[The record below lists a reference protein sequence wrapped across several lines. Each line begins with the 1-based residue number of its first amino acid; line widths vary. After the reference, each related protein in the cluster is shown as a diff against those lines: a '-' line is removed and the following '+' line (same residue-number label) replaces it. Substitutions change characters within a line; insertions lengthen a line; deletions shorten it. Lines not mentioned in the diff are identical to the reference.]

1 MTEKELMSFAIARSN
16 DPIIKNP
23 VLRDAMNKDLGPRI
37 KVAERDNMNT
47 PDLEQ
52 SPDSFL
58 RPGET
63 LEDFDVEFRR
73 PNSDGG
79 LIDEA
84 LDAYKYYLKTRKS
97 RPSKKRYKEIPFTK
111 FFEIYGRENFDDG
124 GRIALGVGGM
134 PYKIF
139 GKNIDIPKIP
149 GVQGPEQNK
158 KSVETGFKK
167 LEKWL
172 TDPTPENWVKTFGK
186 NNTFGRQLRAYL
198 LDEPID
204 LRKGTGLKETNKKV
218 FDAINV
224 KQLLKPNSIEK
235 INLLTTGGKDVSLK
249 SIAAKTFGN
258 LKYTLDEQI
267 KEVENFQNG
276 EQWLKRNRSE
286 SEIRKY
292 ANAIRSMQSEKSRLG
307 GFPFGDNSEK
317 KLWSNLYRASYR
329 GDRIEIVGD
338 FADGNLPINKDGKVD
353 WKMVDKNNVP
363 AWKRIQFVDL
373 EAPKNTSFTWGGDF
387 KKGDLEK
394 QIDNTFG
401 KGFFKK
407 STAAYDTQI
416 KTGSKRDF
424 TVEGGGKTI
433 KNNVKVKLLTAEALA
448 ENPKATKTEIDKY
461 IKDKSP
467 RFNIT
472 EVHHPDGVGVNPY
485 KTEPTFRYANRAV
498 GKVELALKAGKI
510 NQAEAK
516 IQIDKINKDIGPVRI
531 KLDDGYYGNY
541 KNTQKSIV
549 EASNNYIK
557 VLKKMGFRCNKAG
570 GGAEDVA
577 CYLEDVKKTKA
588 DARSSDVLKRAKA
601 LTKERKAL
609 SVAKTLPKVGNII
622 RKGVQVGAGAVS
634 SALSAVGFGPVGV
647 AIEAAIEG
655 GFYDNARRNG
665 YTHEQAYAETFLPKL
680 ITDAAGT
687 TNTNTKLFEGAD
699 AMIEKEKLGKED
711 SLASK
716 FNNAQNIYFKE
727 ATKLDNMVN
736 SYLAMEGTGVSK
748 KNLDAFLEKIDQ
760 QEAKVRNLT
769 KAIKPG
775 TPEYEAYKIAEE
787 NQAGRIENRKND
799 YLSMNRIP
807 YVDENFEIQEKTFP
821 LSPEQIKLQEKK
833 LQSKIRSGDKRR
845 DKEMQE
851 YKTDLEGNILPPTSS
866 YDFSKFK
873 SYDDKLIKFEKL
885 REIGGLDLTDKIGL
899 AGGVANMAQ
908 GGIMSLK
915 KK

>member
-1 MTEKELMSFAIARSN
+1 MNDKDIMSFAIARSA

-84 LDAYKYYLKTRKS
+84 LDAYKYYIKTRKS

-158 KSVETGFKK
+158 KSVEEGFKK

-172 TDPTPENWVKTFGK
+172 TNPTPEKWNKIFGK

-338 FADGNLPINKDGKVD
+338 FADGNLPINKEGKVD

-363 AWKRIQFVDL
+363 AWKRVQFVDL
-373 EAPKNTSFTWGGDF
+373 EAPKNKTFTWGGDF
-387 KKGDLEK
+387 KKGDFAK
-394 QIDNTFG
+394 QIDDTFG
-401 KGFFKK
+401 EGFFKK
-407 STAAYDTQI
+407 STVAYDTQA

-498 GKVELALKAGKI
+498 GKVELALKSGKI
-510 NQAEAK
+510 TQAEAK

-549 EASNNYIK
+549 EAGNKYIDYIDGKGGTTLSSGFNTDLFMKDPLVQKILNSKTGQAVKNAARGTTGAAGKVFGGIDVVIGALDYVNNK
-557 VLKKMGFRCNKAG
+557 SK
-570 GGAEDVA
+570 EQ
-577 CYLEDVKKTKA
+577 
-588 DARSSDVLKRAKA
+588 SD
-601 LTKERKAL
+601 
-609 SVAKTLPKVGNII
+609 SVALGNAVQAMSINLLKTG
-622 RKGVQVGAGAVS
+622 
-634 SALSAVGFGPVGV
+634 
-647 AIEAAIEG
+647 
-655 GFYDNARRNG
+655 DNARINEIKDLFVKNG
-665 YTHEQAYAETFLPKL
+665 GDGKIFDQATNLNVKDQEINDL
-680 ITDAAGT
+680 IYNNKKTADRAFIDLSK
-687 TNTNTKLFEGAD
+687 TKLGLGESIDQRKTDYGILKKSLNEEIKNKIEERDGMVESYKTNLRVNEAGAPIQIGNKD
-699 AMIEKEKLGKED
+699 FFSKPFKDIKRTALDKIESENKASFPMQKEQR
-711 SLASK
+711 K
-716 FNNAQNIYFKE
+716 FTSGNIGNFIENEIITLNA
-727 ATKLDNMVN
+727 
-736 SYLAMEGTGVSK
+736 K
-748 KNLDAFLEKIDQ
+748 KN
-760 QEAKVRNLT
+760 R
-769 KAIKPG
+769 
-775 TPEYEAYKIAEE
+775 EE
-787 NQAGRIENRKND
+787 ERLI
-799 YLSMNRIP
+799 
-807 YVDENFEIQEKTFP
+807 
-821 LSPEQIKLQEKK
+821 
-833 LQSKIRSGDKRR
+833 
-845 DKEMQE
+845 KEMAENYPQELYRFNLERGMDPDNLIRVEDILDLKSKYPQLMGVNTTKYVKQADRKAEGGIIGLRSKYE
-851 YKTDLEGNILPPTSS
+851 YK
-866 YDFSKFK
+866 K
-873 SYDDKLIKFEKL
+873 
-885 REIGGLDLTDKIGL
+885 
-899 AGGVANMAQ
+899 
-908 GGIMSLK
+908 
-915 KK
+915 

>member
-1 MTEKELMSFAIARSN
+1 MTEKELMLFAYQQSTT
-16 DPIIKNP
+16 PVIKNP
-23 VLRDAMNKDLGPRI
+23 ILQKAMDQGPRI

-58 RPGET
+58 KPGET

-73 PNSDGG
+73 PNAEGGMQQLVQPNTDGSRPGYSGNKGYVKPLSPELEKLFNKTNPGEEWGKGKFSDERARGNWKNDAPRKQKILNTTSNLITQEELAKILTEELGEEISGLKIMGKYGVGQRTKFSEIIEDRLFKGTYGSIKGG
-79 LIDEA
+79 KNVGGSLRYFKKPSKNDIKKILKSGTLGDVRINSLNTNTVKNIKYLNKKYGDIYKAGNVPDIKLVMKGTNMTEQSAGTATARLAQIYNGHKFNNENLKGIRVNKNTASKMFEIMDKSPFGNPYRNSLYKASLTTIDEK
-84 LDAYKYYLKTRKS
+84 LGNETGTFESLK
-97 RPSKKRYKEIPFTK
+97 KKATKILKE
-111 FFEIYGRENFDDG
+111 N
-124 GRIALGVGGM
+124 
-134 PYKIF
+134 
-139 GKNIDIPKIP
+139 KIP
-149 GVQGPEQNK
+149 V
-158 KSVETGFKK
+158 
-167 LEKWL
+167 
-172 TDPTPENWVKTFGK
+172 
-186 NNTFGRQLRAYL
+186 Y
-198 LDEPID
+198 
-204 LRKGTGLKETNKKV
+204 
-218 FDAINV
+218 
-224 KQLLKPNSIEK
+224 
-235 INLLTTGGKDVSLK
+235 
-249 SIAAKTFGN
+249 
-258 LKYTLDEQI
+258 
-267 KEVENFQNG
+267 
-276 EQWLKRNRSE
+276 
-286 SEIRKY
+286 
-292 ANAIRSMQSEKSRLG
+292 
-307 GFPFGDNSEK
+307 
-317 KLWSNLYRASYR
+317 
-329 GDRIEIVGD
+329 
-338 FADGNLPINKDGKVD
+338 
-353 WKMVDKNNVP
+353 
-363 AWKRIQFVDL
+363 
-373 EAPKNTSFTWGGDF
+373 DF
-387 KKGDLEK
+387 KKGK
-394 QIDNTFG
+394 KAFG
-401 KGFFKK
+401 FNINEIAGV
-407 STAAYDTQI
+407 
-416 KTGSKRDF
+416 TGSAKSKAAEFSQFIDVMEGNLNQKTLANFQGQLSIARQNIEGDKSLLSSESKRINKLARNL
-424 TVEGGGKTI
+424 EGQYDI
-433 KNNVKVKLLTAEALA
+433 ELPRLRD
-448 ENPKATKTEIDKY
+448 PDATKFF
-461 IKDKSP
+461 SP
-467 RFNIT
+467 TRLKELNAQGLDIVKAAERAGYTIEMPKGSTTINEF
-472 EVHHPDGVGVNPY
+472 VNDS
-485 KTEPTFRYANRAV
+485 K
-498 GKVELALKAGKI
+498 K
-510 NQAEAK
+510 Q
-516 IQIDKINKDIGPVRI
+516 
-531 KLDDGYYGNY
+531 
-541 KNTQKSIV
+541 
-549 EASNNYIK
+549 IK

-570 GGAEDVA
+570 GGVEDVA

-736 SYLAMEGTGVSK
+736 SYLAMKGTGVSK

-845 DKEMQE
+845 NKEMQE

-915 KK
+915 KKWRIQHL